1 MYKKI
6 LAIFT
11 VLILTLPLCA
21 QKKGE
26 LIRKGTGAIVSE
38 RGGTQ
43 VGRQVSDQVMRQV
56 AAGTAGAAMRS
67 AGTSVSGARRSS
79 SLATTAPT
87 SPVHSNVPA
96 PAKRGMSGVPS
107 EVPDLSNIDELVG
120 KIGALRAENE
130 ELKTVGV
137 NGGFGRSVLFAP
149 LVSTEELGYSVTV
162 FETSTNGTR
171 EIFGLLP
178 SHSLPYDYYHAKESV
193 SKQFQV
199 KVKLPNGTE
208 RFFPAEVVQI
218 SPESML
224 DISLV
229 KLSPEAESFVSPL
242 QLAETNARMNEKLHS
257 YGFAAAQE
265 TEIDRTVNNESF
277 LSVRTNQAIEGDREG
292 FCGSPLLDMQGRIKA
307 IHTGTVEGNGTKPDV
322 SYGTHVS
329 FIRTLLEGYYNNGVA
344 RYDLVLNEHAIANL
358 NVDEYI
364 SAFYLFN
371 EQGKRI
377 VQQNFDGKFSQS
389 TILNAIKD
397 NPEAAYLQLTSR
409 TAQWVEDRGVSILQE
424 NRGKTDKTK
433 RQHWYN
439 LQTHQI
445 EPQRPAIIKL

>member
-1 MYKKI
+1 MHQRLFI
-6 LAIFT
+6 VLS
-11 VLILTLPLCA
+11 VLIFALPSYA
-21 QKKGE
+21 QKKGD
-26 LIRKGTGAIVSE
+26 LVRRGTGAIVSE

-43 VGRQVSDQVMRQV
+43 IGRQVANQVMRQ
-56 AAGTAGAAMRS
+56 TASGAAAAATRGAGRTIFPRNS
-67 AGTSVSGARRSS
+67 AVTTVPNSSARQ
-79 SLATTAPT
+79 AP
-87 SPVHSNVPA
+87 V
-96 PAKRGMSGVPS
+96 PAKRGLSGIAS
-107 EVPDLSNIDELVG
+107 QEPDLTNIEALVG
-120 KIGALRAENE
+120 THG
-130 ELKTVGV
+130 ELKEEHTQLNTVGI

-149 LVSTEELGYSVTV
+149 LNSTRELGYSVTI
-162 FETSTNGTR
+162 FETEMAGKR
-171 EIFGLLP
+171 EIFGLIP
-178 SHSLPYDYYHAKESV
+178 SHSLPYDYYHSGDSI
-193 SKQFQV
+193 SKQFEV
-199 KVKLPNGTE
+199 RVKLPDGSD

-224 DISLV
+224 DVSLV
-229 KLSPEAESFVSPL
+229 KLSPEAEAFVSPL
-242 QLAETNARMNEKLHS
+242 QLAETNASLNENLHS

-265 TEIDRTVNNESF
+265 TEIDRTVNKESF
-277 LSVRTNQAIEGDREG
+277 LSVRTNQAIEGSREG

-307 IHTGTVEGNGTKPDV
+307 IHTGTVEGNGVKPDV

-329 FIRTLLEGYYNNGVA
+329 FIRTLLEGYYNDGVA
-344 RYDLVLNEHAIANL
+344 KYDLILNGHAVANL